1 MGKGRWEWTLIEI
14 EMFTPAVNE
23 TSADALMISN
33 CPFSIAR
40 KHFQHPP
47 KRSFIH
53 WWGGKRWSFPFSF
66 HRLPVLPAWPN
77 IKEDLRTPW
86 VSWLW
91 ANIMSLLSRGWG
103 ESLFTL
109 SLEGFLGHCRYLTGL
124 SAFSV
129 YIVCVRYRCGGGRGE
144 FETEST
150 WAAGTQRHSNLRAGA
165 EFKSAET
172 EKMETNLRKLFSS
185 SQHFTVSE
193 KNSGQFFLAFSF

>member
-14 EMFTPAVNE
+14 EMFTPALNE

-109 SLEGFLGHCRYLTGL
+109 SLEGFLGHWRYLTGL

-129 YIVCVRYRCGGGRGE
+129 YCASDIDVSAAEVSSELNPPEPPALNGTQIWGRGQ
-144 FETEST
+144 SSKV
-150 WAAGTQRHSNLRAGA
+150 QR
-165 EFKSAET
+165 
-172 EKMETNLRKLFSS
+172 RKKWKQTS
-185 SQHFTVSE
+185 
-193 KNSGQFFLAFSF
+193 

>member
-14 EMFTPAVNE
+14 EMFTPALNE

-103 ESLFTL
+103 GVTFYPLFRRL
-109 SLEGFLGHCRYLTGL
+109 FRSLEIFDWAFRFLRILCASDIDV
-124 SAFSV
+124 SAAEVGSELNPPEPPALNGTQ
-129 YIVCVRYRCGGGRGE
+129 IWGRGQ
-144 FETEST
+144 SSKV
-150 WAAGTQRHSNLRAGA
+150 QR
-165 EFKSAET
+165 
-172 EKMETNLRKLFSS
+172 RKKWKQTS
-185 SQHFTVSE
+185 
-193 KNSGQFFLAFSF
+193 

>member
-14 EMFTPAVNE
+14 EMFTPALNE

-91 ANIMSLLSRGWG
+91 ANIMSLLSRG
-103 ESLFTL
+103 ESLFTPTL
-109 SLEGFLGHCRYLTGL
+109 GHFLGHQSTRYL
-124 SAFSV
+124 AFRFLPW
-129 YIVCVRYRCGGGRGE
+129 YCGSSNIDVVGSEEAVQLNRP
-144 FETEST
+144 TR
-150 WAAGTQRHSNLRAGA
+150 RHSVSLTCT
-165 EFKSAET
+165 ET
-172 EKMETNLRKLFSS
+172 WSHPIS
-185 SQHFTVSE
+185 
-193 KNSGQFFLAFSF
+193 